1 MTFRAADTTQPEAAL
16 AVLELYLR
24 AKESAGPSGRFAMAG
39 GLVVLTALMGV
50 GYSASP
56 RSCGGPL
63 LEAMK

>member
-1 MTFRAADTTQPEAAL
+1 MTFRTADTTQPEAAL

-24 AKESAGPSGRFAMAG
+24 AKESAGPSGRFAMTG

-50 GYSASP
+50 GIFGVATI
-56 RSCGGPL
+56 GWWPL